1 MKDNKDAIIERLQ
14 SAIFIMAGPHCSDGQ
29 EEDSHCIYCATKW
42 PCITVRMARK
52 CATLWDYDD

>member
-1 MKDNKDAIIERLQ
+1 MKDKKDVMIERLQ

-29 EEDSHCIYCATKW
+29 EEQHCIYCSTKW

-52 CATLWDYDD
+52 CATLWDFDDL

>member
-29 EEDSHCIYCATKW
+29 EEDAHCIYCSTKW

-52 CATLWDYDD
+52 CATLWDFDD